1 MAAKKCAVPKAPDR
15 TIGTRILDLVSLQID
30 SISAAFVAGSRAIMD
45 VPNAYDWVGRQ
56 LSDAAQRARWIE
68 ISWKIALA
76 LMIGLAA
83 EWAVRLLLARPRKT
97 LEMRQADSPTVKIIS
112 LLGRTVLD
120 VIPIAGFLGASYAAL
135 TLVEPGKQIRLVAF
149 ALINAHVLVRIV
161 LAVARLILAPAAP
174 NPRLARLRD
183 VDANYLFIWCHRL
196 TDVAIY
202 GYYFIVAFGFLGLL
216 ESGENLLFKLLG
228 LIGAMMLIVLTLQNR
243 ANVAT
248 WLRGDDRAGMALR
261 SLRARTADIWHVA
274 VILYVIGLYGV
285 WGLAEEDGFRFVL
298 QASALSVVIIAGAWF
313 VANGLRRL
321 ARNVFALRDEFKLHY
336 PSLELRANRYLP
348 ILENGIALAV
358 GLTAGFALLETWGI
372 DSSAWLATP
381 FGQRVTSSVITI
393 VLLLVMTVVVLEI
406 ASAAIERY
414 LSREGA
420 EFSARA
426 KTLLPLL
433 RTALLV
439 VLVTMFILVTL
450 SELGLNIAPLLAGA
464 GVAGLAIGFGAQT
477 LVKDIITGMFI
488 LMEDQLAVG
497 DVVKVGP
504 HAGVVERLS
513 LRTLRLRDLAG
524 TVHVVPFSEVTTL
537 QNLTKDYSRYV
548 FEVGVAYREDTD
560 AVVAALNQIGAEL
573 LQDETYRDLIVEPL
587 EVLGV
592 DSFGDNAVIIKARIT
607 TKPIKQ

>member
-1 MAAKKCAVPKAPDR
+1 
-15 TIGTRILDLVSLQID
+15 
-30 SISAAFVAGSRAIMD
+30 
-45 VPNAYDWVGRQ
+45 
-56 LSDAAQRARWIE
+56 
-68 ISWKIALA
+68 
-76 LMIGLAA
+76 
-83 EWAVRLLLARPRKT
+83 
-97 LEMRQADSPTVKIIS
+97 
-112 LLGRTVLD
+112 
-120 VIPIAGFLGASYAAL
+120 
-135 TLVEPGKQIRLVAF
+135 
-149 ALINAHVLVRIV
+149 
-161 LAVARLILAPAAP
+161 
-174 NPRLARLRD
+174 
-183 VDANYLFIWCHRL
+183 
-196 TDVAIY
+196 
-202 GYYFIVAFGFLGLL
+202 
-216 ESGENLLFKLLG
+216 LLFKLLG

-313 VANGLRRL
+313 V
-321 ARNVFALRDEFKLHY
+321 
-336 PSLELRANRYLP
+336 ANRYLP